1 MIVIRCD
8 DRMQYRECA
17 RGRVAAGFPGSSRVA
32 MAVLGVF
39 VLGCFGGCGTTKPS
53 RYYQLSIPA
62 AGAPATTAA
71 TVPATIIVGRPQTSD
86 LYKDTR
92 LVYSVGPEQMGTYER
107 ERWAGA
113 PPTMIQEVF
122 LRELRAS
129 GRYEGVHYPESNV
142 IGDYALRGRLY
153 DFKEVDSGG
162 TPVARLTMD
171 MELRNIATGKA
182 VWTLSYTHDEPV
194 SAKTVPDVVSALNS
208 NVQRAA
214 GEVTAGLEQ
223 YFSTHPVK
231 QPEHAQR

>member
-8 DRMQYRECA
+8 CREQHRVHVLR
-17 RGRVAAGFPGSSRVA
+17 RGAGRFSREVRVVAAVI
-32 MAVLGVF
+32 AVLVVGG
-39 VLGCFGGCGTTKPS
+39 LGGCGSTKPS
-53 RYYQLSIPA
+53 RYYQLTIPA
-62 AGAPATTAA
+62 AGAPTMTVA
-71 TVPATIIVGRPQTSD
+71 TVPATIIVSRPLTSD
-86 LYKDTR
+86 LYRDTR

-113 PPTMIQEVF
+113 PPSMIQEIF

-129 GRYEGVHYPESNV
+129 GRYQGVHYPESNV
-142 IGDYALRGRLY
+142 IGDYVLRGRLY

-162 TPVARLTMD
+162 TPAARLTMD
-171 MELRNIATGKA
+171 MELRNMKTGAT

-194 SAKTVPDVVSALNS
+194 SAKTVPDVVSALNR
-208 NVQRAA
+208 NVLRAA
-214 GEVTAGLEQ
+214 GEVAAGLEQ

>member
-8 DRMQYRECA
+8 APMRHEECG
-17 RGRVAAGFPGSSRVA
+17 RGRVAAGSPAAICVA
-32 MAVLGVF
+32 IAILVMLA
-39 VLGCFGGCGTTKPS
+39 LGCLSGCGKTKPS
-53 RYYQLSIPA
+53 KYYQLTVPG
-62 AGAPATTAA
+62 AGAPTIAA
-71 TVPATIIVGRPQTSD
+71 PTVPATIIVGRLQTSD
-86 LYKDTR
+86 VYKDTQ
-92 LVYSVGPEQMGTYER
+92 LVYSVGPQQMGTYER
-107 ERWAGA
+107 ERWIG
-113 PPTMIQEVF
+113 PPPMLIQEVL

-162 TPVARLTMD
+162 TPAARLTMD
-171 MELRNIATGKA
+171 MELRNIKTGTA

-194 SAKTVPDVVSALNS
+194 SAKTVPDVVAALNS

-214 GEVTAGLEQ
+214 GEVAAGLEQ

>member
-8 DRMQYRECA
+8 DRLRHRECE
-17 RGRVAAGFPGSSRVA
+17 RGRVAVGFPGASHVA
-32 MAVLGVF
+32 MVVLGMLVF
-39 VLGCFGGCGTTKPS
+39 ECLGGCGKTKPS
-53 RYYQLSIPA
+53 RYYQLTIPA
-62 AGAPATTAA
+62 AGAPTMTAA
-71 TVPATIIVGRPQTSD
+71 TVPATIIVGRPSTSD

-92 LVYSVGPEQMGTYER
+92 LVYSVGLEQMGTYDR
-107 ERWAGA
+107 ERWVGS
-113 PPTMIQEVF
+113 PPMMIQEVF

-129 GRYEGVHYPESNV
+129 GHYEGVRYPESNV
-142 IGDYALRGRLY
+142 IGDFVLRGRLY

-171 MELRNIATGKA
+171 MELRNIKTGAT
-182 VWTLSYTHDEPV
+182 VWTLYYTHDEPV
-194 SAKTVPDVVSALNS
+194 TAKTVPDVVSALNS
-208 NVQRAA
+208 NVLRAA

>member
-8 DRMQYRECA
+8 DRMRHRERA
-17 RGRVAAGFPGSSRVA
+17 SGSVAAGFPGASRVA
-32 MAVLGVF
+32 MAMLGVL
-39 VLGCFGGCGTTKPS
+39 VLGCLGGCGSTKPS
-53 RYYQLSIPA
+53 RYYQLTVPA
-62 AGAPATTAA
+62 AGAPTMAPAA
-71 TVPATIIVGRPQTSD
+71 VPATIIVGRPLTSD

-92 LVYSVGPEQMGTYER
+92 LVYSVGPEQMGTYQR
-107 ERWAGA
+107 ERWVGA
-113 PPTMIQEVF
+113 PPMMIQEVF

-162 TPVARLTMD
+162 APAARLTMD
-171 MELRNIATGKA
+171 MELRNIKTGAA
-182 VWTLSYTHDEPV
+182 VWTLFYTHDEPV
-194 SAKTVPDVVSALNS
+194 SAKTVPDVVAALNS

-214 GEVTAGLEQ
+214 GEVAAGLEQ
-223 YFSTHPVK
+223 YFSTHPIK

>member
-8 DRMQYRECA
+8 DRLRRRECA
-17 RGRVAAGFPGSSRVA
+17 RGKVATETSGASRVA
-32 MAVLGVF
+32 MAVLGIL
-39 VLGCFGGCGTTKPS
+39 VLGCLSGCGKTKPS
-53 RYYQLSIPA
+53 RYYQLTIPA
-62 AGAPATTAA
+62 AGAPTMTAA
-71 TVPATIIVGRPQTSD
+71 TIPATIIVARPQTSD

-92 LVYSVGPEQMGTYER
+92 LVYSVGPEQMGTYDR
-107 ERWAGA
+107 ERWVGS
-113 PPTMIQEVF
+113 PPMMIQEVF

-129 GRYEGVHYPESNV
+129 GHFEGVHYPEGNA
-142 IGDYALRGRLY
+142 IGDFALRGRLY

-162 TPVARLTMD
+162 TPVARLTME
-171 MELRNIATGKA
+171 MELHNIKTGATL
-182 VWTLSYTHDEPV
+182 WTLYYTHDEPV

-214 GEVTAGLEQ
+214 GEMVAGLAQ

>member
-162 TPVARLTMD
+162 TPVARLTME
-171 MELRNIATGKA
+171 MELHNIKTGATL
-182 VWTLSYTHDEPV
+182 WTLYYTHDEPV

-214 GEVTAGLEQ
+214 GEMVAGLAQ

>member
-1 MIVIRCD
+1 
-8 DRMQYRECA
+8 
-17 RGRVAAGFPGSSRVA
+17 
-32 MAVLGVF
+32 
-39 VLGCFGGCGTTKPS
+39 
-53 RYYQLSIPA
+53 
-62 AGAPATTAA
+62 
-71 TVPATIIVGRPQTSD
+71 
-86 LYKDTR
+86 
-92 LVYSVGPEQMGTYER
+92 
-107 ERWAGA
+107 
-113 PPTMIQEVF
+113 MIQEVF

-142 IGDYALRGRLY
+142 IGDYALSVAE
-153 DFKEVDSGG
+153 FSMISKEVDSGG

-231 QPEHAQR
+231 QPEHAHR